1 MEMTVAGAPP
11 AVKRRYDSSRRRAR
25 AQENRDRVL
34 DCAQRLFFRN
44 GYAATT
50 ITAVAAEAGVSVEA
64 IYKRF
69 GGKPGLVRGIYE
81 QGLAGP
87 GPVPAQERSDAMSA
101 RALDARSVLYNWTRL
116 AKDVAPS
123 VSPVMLLAR
132 AAAATD
138 VEAQALLDDMNT
150 QRLVRME
157 HNARRLRRRPGLRPQ
172 LSTAHIRDVLFTYTA
187 PELYE
192 TLVLHRDW
200 SLDGYADFMFQG
212 MTGQLLDTH

>member
-1 MEMTVAGAPP
+1 MRVTGAAP
-11 AVKRRYDSSRRRAR
+11 AVKRPYDSSRRRAR
-25 AQENRDRVL
+25 AQENHDRVL
-34 DCAQRLFFRN
+34 DCAQRLFVCN

-50 ITAVAAEAGVSVEA
+50 VAAVAAEASVSVEA

-81 QGLAGP
+81 QGLAGL
-87 GPVPAQERSDAMSA
+87 GPVPAPDRSDAMSA
-101 RALDARSVLYNWTRL
+101 GGLDARSVLYNWTRL
-116 AKDVAPS
+116 SKEVAPL

-138 VEAQALLDDMNT
+138 VEAQTLLDDMHT
-150 QRLVRME
+150 QRLMRME

-172 LSTAHIRDVLFTYTA
+172 LATAHIRDVLFTYTA

-192 TLVLHRDW
+192 TLVLHRGW
-200 SLDGYADFMFQG
+200 SLEAYADFLFHG